1 MLDPNKPSK
10 WWIMAVNIWK
20 LCVHCGWR
28 NKYRIDP
35 SSYEHCWTSCWNKA
49 WKKFRLVWDLNPGEQ
64 HLATILKC
72 CQPFHFQDLIYLVI
86 LLTVHHAILVI
97 PIPISW
103 EFGIGSAANPLLK
116 FFFILITCLLDIVLI
131 LYGEILSWSLMGVK
145 GFTAASYE
153 TLPSQIFFVNVLHF

>member
-1 MLDPNKPSK
+1 MLDPNKPSN

-20 LCVHCGWR
+20 SCVHCGWR

-49 WKKFRLVWDLNPGEQ
+49 WKKFRLVRDLNPWEQ
-64 HLATILKC
+64 HLATIFTC

-116 FFFILITCLLDIVLI
+116 FFFILITCLI
-131 LYGEILSWSLMGVK
+131 LYWYCMEKFCLGHLWELKDLLLHLVK
-145 GFTAASYE
+145 LCPHRYF
-153 TLPSQIFFVNVLHF
+153 L